1 MKKWEHISTN
11 ASHGNNENK
20 FTKIYIL
27 ESFNMNVNFHNFCIN
42 TFGIYEQILSVD
54 KDAGNMER
62 ADFRMQIISLKWS
75 SRNIFFWILR
85 FNLKN
90 SEDLRKIMYYSLFSF
105 LQRANFLLEK
115 SWKNKLQDLI
125 KLSHALNTIYSEQQ
139 YNDASTTVDWN
150 IRCLQNN

>member
-54 KDAGNMER
+54 KDTGNMER

-75 SRNIFFWILR
+75 
-85 FNLKN
+85 
-90 SEDLRKIMYYSLFSF
+90 LRKF
-105 LQRANFLLEK
+105 LEFALQLKKQWGSQKNYVLQFIFLL
-115 SWKNKLQDLI
+115 
-125 KLSHALNTIYSEQQ
+125 QQ
-139 YNDASTTVDWN
+139 P
-150 IRCLQNN
+150 IFI